1 MTEVEFGKYPQDPEA
16 YVNGKRISIVDRKPQ
31 FNPLEQQPVKWLVL
45 AEEED
50 KMLLLSKYALEYMK
64 FNDWDT
70 FDVTWA
76 NSTLRGW
83 LNGEI
88 QFDGDFLNDHFSED
102 EKKRIIPHAET
113 NDRVFL
119 LSLDETLQY
128 LPSNHLRKCL
138 PTACAV
144 SHLLETYKYN
154 DGDTCNWWL
163 RTISE
168 DNNRYTMAVNRKGM
182 YDRHGFKNNMH
193 GIGVRPALW
202 IKKQRP

>member
-31 FNPLEQQPVKWLVL
+31 FNPLEQQPIKWLVL
-45 AEEED
+45 VEEQD
-50 KMLLLSKYALEYMK
+50 KMLLLSEYALEYMP
-64 FNDWDT
+64 FNAWDT

-88 QFDGDFLNDHFSED
+88 QFDGDFLNDHLSED

-113 NDRVFL
+113 NDCVFL

-128 LPSNHLRKCL
+128 LPSNHGRRCL
-138 PTACAV
+138 PTAYAV
-144 SHLLETYKYN
+144 SRLPETYKYS
-154 DGDTCNWWL
+154 DGDTCHWWL
-163 RTISE
+163 RTFSE

-193 GIGVRPALW
+193 GVGVRPALW
-202 IKKQRP
+202 IKK